1 VNCTDVVV
9 VVPQLTVGANGT
21 FTVIVTV
28 EFDTGHGAFVMDHC
42 KTYEPAP
49 PAGVNTAVGLAVLL
63 NCVAN
68 KLGPLLT
75 VHAPTPTAATFA
87 AKVAVPELQIDCAGP
102 ALDTVGGAVTVIV
115 TVDVE
120 AGHGALV
127 IDHCK
132 TYEPAPPAG
141 VNTAVGLAVLLNCVA
156 NKLGPLVTVHA
167 PTPTAATFAAKVA
180 VPELQIVWAGPALD
194 TVGGAVTVIV
204 TVEVDAGHGAFVIDH
219 CKTYEPAP
227 PAGVNTAVGLAVLLN
242 CVANKLGPLVTVH
255 APTPTTAAF
264 AASVAV
270 DVLQIVWAGP
280 ALDTVGGA
288 VTVIVTVEVDAGH
301 GAFAIDHCKT

>member
-1 VNCTDVVV
+1 MNCTDVVV

-132 TYEPAPPAG
+132 T
-141 VNTAVGLAVLLNCVA
+141 
-156 NKLGPLVTVHA
+156 
-167 PTPTAATFAAKVA
+167 
-180 VPELQIVWAGPALD
+180 
-194 TVGGAVTVIV
+194 
-204 TVEVDAGHGAFVIDH
+204 
-219 CKTYEPAP
+219 
-227 PAGVNTAVGLAVLLN
+227 
-242 CVANKLGPLVTVH
+242 
-255 APTPTTAAF
+255 
-264 AASVAV
+264 
-270 DVLQIVWAGP
+270 
-280 ALDTVGGA
+280 
-288 VTVIVTVEVDAGH
+288 
-301 GAFAIDHCKT
+301 